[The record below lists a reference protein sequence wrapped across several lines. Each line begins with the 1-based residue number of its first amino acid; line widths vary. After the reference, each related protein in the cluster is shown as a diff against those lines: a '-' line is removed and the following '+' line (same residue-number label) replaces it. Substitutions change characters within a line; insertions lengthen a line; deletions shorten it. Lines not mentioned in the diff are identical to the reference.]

1 MKKVLSLVMAFV
13 LALTITISATAATFV
28 PSIENKGAPE
38 LIILDETDEGFV
50 VGYITDKNG
59 DKLTTEYLECFII
72 TSITEAL
79 DKNSDVPDS
88 IRNELVD
95 QYNKICEDSTKLS
108 ELCPELDEIVKNK
121 WGKDKSVDDLVIK
134 DFFDIS
140 GNCSNI
146 EEHLSED
153 GNTIELTFKV
163 GIAGDT
169 FITAMVYVDG
179 KWQPVVDTINNGDG
193 TVTVKFSKLCPVA
206 FLVPGTG
213 ENSSVVSPITADTSS
228 VFVWSGIM
236 VLSLVAI
243 VALVI
248 YRRKVNG

>member
-1 MKKVLSLVMAFV
+1 MKKVLSLVMAIV

-28 PSIENKGAPE
+28 PSIENKGAPQ
-38 LIILDETDEGFV
+38 LIILDNTDEGFV
-50 VGYITDKNG
+50 VGYITDKDGN
-59 DKLTTEYLECFII
+59 KITTEYLDCFII

-88 IRNELVD
+88 IRKELVE
-95 QYNKICEDSTKLS
+95 QYKDICDDSTKLS
-108 ELCPELDEIVKNK
+108 DICPELDEIVKNK

-140 GNCSNI
+140 GDCDQI
-146 EEHLSED
+146 EEHLSKD
-153 GNTIELTFKV
+153 GTTIELTFDV
-163 GIAGDT
+163 GVAGDT

-193 TVTVKFSKLCPVA
+193 TVTVKFSKICPVA

-213 ENSSVVSPITADTSS
+213 ANSSVVSPITADTSS
-228 VFVWSGIM
+228 VLVWSGIM
-236 VLSLVAI
+236 VLSLAAI
-243 VALVI
+243 VGLVI